1 MHHEADQHVVAA
13 VGHEEL
19 SEWGAAVDKI
29 TAWFDQLDDAEQ
41 IIIRDHVCAADPAPL
56 DTLASELHTFRH
68 VVHRRRNDL
77 PQSLQNVIEDDADLQ
92 HAVAGV
98 EREIACPVIEADL
111 ISRHPWLA
119 DEVTDGITMLDVLGG
134 LKWPGSQV
142 AGWVFDGDIERE
154 ERRTRAV
161 LGVEAGETMTLTTA
175 QRLLQHAGV
184 RVAPGESTLC
194 RWLARCG
201 LTVSARQITLPPLP
215 LPEDDTEGTGLAVAA
230 NSPQDPE
237 AALTSVTMPPVR
249 SDRGEPTAGDPAQ
262 PGTADTLAPDAPVEP
277 LSGVDVLWGMLDRL
291 RTLAVE
297 HHVIADLGTLLLDAD
312 YLPTDM
318 HALASQIRGALV
330 GNDGQ
335 WSVGQADPES
345 PLSDMGATTAR
356 TVLAPDAGAAT
367 LFSRTEEEAREP
379 KDRAAAQQASAGRLP
394 ASDTDG
400 RADLRAGRMVLT
412 AVEAALVAS
421 EQPMSTLDLL
431 HSCARTMDTTQLEQV
446 LAADSR
452 FCRRAHDLWVLAE
465 WDVSMLQGP
474 TELVASTADENR
486 DAAPCDEAARGL
498 MRQSA
503 TEEADVRQINASP
516 LGPHVSGHLS
526 EELTDL
532 SPRRWVDAFPW
543 LTSGPDVPAWWN
555 DTITDA
561 SPSLRQQHL
570 AQVTDHAMTRL
581 SQWTM
586 RQIFPRLAPDLAL
599 NRLDLP
605 TRAMTAFGQ
614 RRYYQVGDLAGI
626 TLEEMRAWRYVG
638 DGTVVAILGGL
649 AEASTVFA
657 VTVQMTGHHVA
668 PGATQQQPPQPQWPQ
683 WTSDVVQD
691 VSKIATWYA
700 AIGFPEQPL
709 CDAPLPGTPQD
720 VLQTCRRFEELKA
733 KDLLTADELELD
745 VARLLDQAL
754 RTLERRSVEI
764 LTARCFRDDSPTLD
778 QIGKDYGVTRERVRQ
793 IEGKART
800 AMRGLLSEGLLGQ
813 VAETTRTLIAT
824 VRPLDDLLTLLPAL
838 GKVVEAAGQP
848 AWRVLSGLDD
858 AYEINDEWC
867 VALTMTAAR
876 TITQTRLQEKADT
889 YGVVR
894 LDCLDLIETSRPERL
909 LKLTESW
916 LAQCGYVIDGGFVF
930 TQTQSVNDY
939 GAAVL
944 SIAGAPLT
952 AQEIVDRFIFERS
965 IGSLRNALSQDSR
978 FQRVDRDRW
987 ALSEWDMDAY
997 AGVRSL
1003 IQEQVE
1009 RSGGSVVL
1017 NDLIA
1022 YITGKYSVTATSVV
1036 TYASSVP
1043 FEIRDGVVRMAA
1055 ADREIRKSPERTRRL
1070 FRHQDAWAYR
1080 VRITKDHLRGSGFPA
1095 PVAIAGIAELQ
1106 FGQTRQLASRLGPQA
1121 VSWTGN
1127 QPAFGS
1133 VRRFLIDSD
1142 IAVDT
1147 EVFLIMT
1154 DDGHF
1159 ALEPVREPTGDALAD
1174 ALSLIGVPDTLD
1186 TDEARQDLTN
1196 AIGLSPHS
1204 PITSVIGGYSE
1215 RGDNDIATLLIAIR
1229 DVLESND
1236 PSPPTASR
1244 ADIEEIM
1251 DLL

>member
-1 MHHEADQHVVAA
+1 MVAA
-13 VGHEEL
+13 VGHEDL

-77 PQSLQNVIEDDADLQ
+77 PQSLQNVIEDDVNLQ

-98 EREIACPVIEADL
+98 EREIACPVIETDL

-119 DEVTDGITMLDVLGG
+119 NEVTDGITALDVLGG

-142 AGWVFDGDIERE
+142 DGWVFDGDIERE
-154 ERRTRAV
+154 ERRTRAA
-161 LGVEAGETMTLTTA
+161 LGIEVGETMTLTTA

-201 LTVSARQITLPPLP
+201 LTVSARQIALLLRP
-215 LPEDDTEGTGLAVAA
+215 LPEDDTEGTTLAVTA
-230 NSPQDPE
+230 SPQGPE
-237 AALTSVTMPPVR
+237 TVPASVTMPPGR
-249 SDRGEPTAGDPAQ
+249 SDRREQTGRDPAQ
-262 PGTADTLAPDAPVEP
+262 PGTAHTVALGTSMEQPT
-277 LSGVDVLWGMLDRL
+277 GVDVLWSRLDRL

-297 HHVIADLGTLLLDAD
+297 HQVTADLGTLLLDAD
-312 YLPTDM
+312 HLPADL
-318 HALASQIRGALV
+318 HALASQIRGAFV
-330 GNDGQ
+330 GSDGQ
-335 WSVGQADPES
+335 WSIEQADPES
-345 PLSDMGATTAR
+345 SSSDVNATTGLAIP
-356 TVLAPDAGAAT
+356 APDAGAAT
-367 LFSRTEEEAREP
+367 LLPRTGEEAQEP
-379 KDRAAAQQASAGRLP
+379 KDLAAPQRASRDQLP

-412 AVEAALVAS
+412 AVEVALAAS
-421 EQPMSTLDLL
+421 EQPMSTLDVLN
-431 HSCARTMDTTQLEQV
+431 SCAHTMDATQLEQA

-452 FCRRAHDLWVLAE
+452 FRRIAGDRWVLAE
-465 WDVSMLQGP
+465 WDVSMLQRP
-474 TELVASTADENR
+474 TELVASPADENR
-486 DAAPCDEAARGL
+486 GAAPCDEAAGAL

-503 TEEADVRQINASP
+503 ADEADVRQVTASP
-516 LGPHVSGHLS
+516 LGPDASRHLAA
-526 EELTDL
+526 ELTSP
-532 SPRRWVDAFPW
+532 SPRRWLDAFPW
-543 LTSGPDVPAWWN
+543 LASGAPEVQAWWN
-555 DTITDA
+555 DIITDA

-570 AQVTDHAMTRL
+570 SQVTDYAMTRL

-586 RQIFPRLAPDLAL
+586 GQIFPRLAPDLVL

-657 VTVQMTGHHVA
+657 VSVQMAGHHVV
-668 PGATQQQPPQPQWPQ
+668 PSATQQQLPQSQWPQ
-683 WTSDVVQD
+683 WTLDIVQD
-691 VSKIATWYA
+691 ASKIATWYA
-700 AIGFPEQPL
+700 TVGLPEQPL
-709 CDAPLPGTPQD
+709 LNAPLPGTPQD
-720 VLQTCRRFEELKA
+720 VLQTYGRLEALKA
-733 KDLLTADELELD
+733 KDLLSTDQLELD
-745 VARLLDQAL
+745 VAGLLDQAL
-754 RTLERRSVEI
+754 RTLERRSAEI

-800 AMRGLLSEGLLGQ
+800 AMRGLLGEGLLGQ
-813 VAETTRTLIAT
+813 VAETIRTLSGT

-838 GKVVEAAGQP
+838 GKVVDVAGQP

-858 AYEINDEWC
+858 AYEINGEWC
-867 VALTMTAAR
+867 AALTIAAAR
-876 TITQTRLQEKADT
+876 TNTQTQLHEKSDA

-894 LDCLDLIETSRPERL
+894 LDDLDLIETLRSERL
-909 LKLTESW
+909 SQLTESW
-916 LAQCGYVIDGGFVF
+916 LTQCGYVTDGGFVF
-930 TQTQSVNDY
+930 IRTQSVNDY

-944 SIAGAPLT
+944 SIEGAPLT
-952 AQEIVDRFIFERS
+952 AQEIVDRFIFERN
-965 IGSLRNALSQDSR
+965 IGSLRNALSQDDR

-1009 RSGGSVVL
+1009 RGGGGVVL
-1017 NDLIA
+1017 NDLIE
-1022 YITGKYSVTATSVV
+1022 YITGKYSVTAASVV
-1036 TYASSVP
+1036 TYASSLP
-1043 FEIRDGVVRMAA
+1043 FENRDGVVRMAA

-1154 DDGHF
+1154 DDGRF

-1174 ALSLIGVPDTLD
+1174 ALSLIGVPDTPV
-1186 TDEARQDLTN
+1186 TDEARQALTN
-1196 AIGLSPHS
+1196 AIGISPRS

-1215 RGDNDIATLLIAIR
+1215 RGDNDISSLLIAIR
-1229 DVLESND
+1229 DVLETND
-1236 PSPPTASR
+1236 CSQPTASR
-1244 ADIEEIM
+1244 ADIDEIM